1 MGKLAWARAWA
12 RRHAPQPHQ
21 APILSV
27 WKHPSALI
35 SSSVTFTRLNFF
47 SESYSTCDSFP
58 QDIYVPLW
66 KQEQYNLLSTYT
78 YYFHI
83 DRLCVFEPLRPHTLC
98 VFKPL
103 RPHSVCVF
111 KHFLKTLYS
120 GEKVRFHD
128 FESTFLTNT
137 QWRKCE
143 YIARI
148 LNFWIHNRKDIVSWV
163 PLNIIISMMT
173 ITQVLKE
180 KYFRISKVLA
190 TSV

>member
-1 MGKLAWARAWA
+1 MEGRAWIHIVCGRKYVGKQARTWAWARGY
-12 RRHAPQPHQ
+12 APEPHL

-27 WKHPSALI
+27 WKHHSA
-35 SSSVTFTRLNFF
+35 
-47 SESYSTCDSFP
+47 E
-58 QDIYVPLW
+58 
-66 KQEQYNLLSTYT
+66 YNLLSTYT

-83 DRLCVFEPLRPHTLC
+83 DRLCVFKPLRPHTLC